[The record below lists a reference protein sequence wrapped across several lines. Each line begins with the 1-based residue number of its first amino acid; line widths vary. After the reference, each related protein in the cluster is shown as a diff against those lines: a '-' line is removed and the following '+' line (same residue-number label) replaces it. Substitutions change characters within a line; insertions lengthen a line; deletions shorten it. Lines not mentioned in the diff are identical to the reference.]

1 MIFLV
6 ISPFEGGLK
15 GMSSLG
21 AGLTRAQG
29 LRTIFSIFELLIPVS
44 MIEHPEK
51 KLKQLRELKNYTQ
64 EYMATELGL
73 STRAYSKI
81 EAGETQLTI
90 NRLNE
95 ISRVLGIEPMEILG
109 FDHKNIFNNCT
120 QEGDNSTM
128 GTSTYLAPD
137 KLMEQYEQRI
147 KHLESEII
155 FLRALV
161 K

>member
-1 MIFLV
+1 
-6 ISPFEGGLK
+6 
-15 GMSSLG
+15 MSSLG
-21 AGLTRAQG
+21 AGLTHTQE

-44 MIEHPEK
+44 MIENPEK

-128 GTSTYLAPD
+128 GSSSYSMPD
-137 KLMEQYEQRI
+137 KLLEQYELRI
-147 KHLESEII
+147 QQLESEVLL
-155 FLRALV
+155 LRTLI